1 MKYLL
6 PSILLALTGCQSA
19 TPVAPLPQP
28 PKPVAAPIAVAP
40 IAAVATPLPLEE
52 KVRQQAQYIEALLN
66 QNDALSARL
75 ATPVA
80 PTTEVSVPVLPVPV
94 NNPPAVP
101 APAGMPAVASHAPV
115 EPAPESPLVPNADG
129 VIDLAA
135 ATLAAKPGET
145 VNPVAVRVVAADA
158 VREITVQVSG
168 IIAGPT
174 LCAVLNGRLIQAGDS
189 IESLTVE
196 RVESDA
202 VLARHSGH
210 LLRLPVSEKPVR
222 LRLPL

>member
-1 MKYLL
+1 MKYLF
-6 PSILLALTGCQSA
+6 PSILLALAGCQSA
-19 TPVAPLPQP
+19 PPVAPLPQP

-40 IAAVATPLPLEE
+40 VPSVAAPQPMEE
-52 KVRQQAQYIEALLN
+52 KLRQQAQYIEALLN

-75 ATPVA
+75 ATRVA
-80 PTTEVSVPVLPVPV
+80 PAAEVSVPVLPAAVT
-94 NNPPAVP
+94 NPPPVP
-101 APAGMPAVASHAPV
+101 APSGTPAVANHAPV
-115 EPAPESPLVPNADG
+115 EPVPESPLVPNADG

-135 ATLAAKPGET
+135 ATLAAKPGEP
-145 VNPVAVRVVAADA
+145 VNPFAVRTVAADA
-158 VREITVQVSG
+158 VHEITVQVSG

-174 LCAVLNGRLIQAGDS
+174 LCAVLNGRLVQAGDS

>member
-6 PSILLALTGCQSA
+6 LSILLALTGCQSA
-19 TPVAPLPQP
+19 TPDAPLPQP
-28 PKPVAAPIAVAP
+28 PKPVAAPIAMAPAAPVAS
-40 IAAVATPLPLEE
+40 PLPLEE

-80 PTTEVSVPVLPVPV
+80 PTTEISVPVM
-94 NNPPAVP
+94 PAPATKPAPVP
-101 APAGMPAVASHAPV
+101 APAGTPAVANPVPV

-135 ATLAAKPGET
+135 ATVAAKPGET
-145 VNPVAVRVVAADA
+145 VNPFAIRSVAADA

-174 LCAVLNGRLIQAGDS
+174 PCAVLNGRLVQAGETV
-189 IESLTVE
+189 ESLTVE
-196 RVESDA
+196 RVDSDA
-202 VLARHSGH
+202 VLVRHSGH